1 MSGTPRKQVILGRI
15 SGLMGIKG
23 WVKVH
28 SYTEPKEN
36 IVGFRDWILC
46 AQGAESRVKV
56 EDGRLQGR
64 TVVAKLQGVD
74 DRDEARTLI
83 GTEIAVARE
92 DLPACEPGE
101 YYWTDLEGFDVRT
114 LSNEALGHVDFLF
127 STGAHD
133 VMVVAGTRERMIP
146 FVQGRIV
153 HKVDLDCGVILVD
166 WDPSY

>member
-1 MSGTPRKQVILGRI
+1 MSGTPQKQVILGRI

-28 SYTEPKEN
+28 SYTEPRES
-36 IVGFRDWILC
+36 IVGFGSWILC
-46 AQGAESRVKV
+46 GQGAESRVKV
-56 EDGRLQGR
+56 EGGRLQGR

-74 DRDEARTLI
+74 DCDEARALI
-83 GTEIAVARE
+83 GTKIAVARE
-92 DLPACEPGE
+92 DLPACGPGE
-101 YYWTDLEGFDVRT
+101 YYWADLEGLDVRT
-114 LSNEALGHVDFLF
+114 LSDEALGCVDFLF
-127 STGAHD
+127 GTGDHD

-153 HKVDLDCGVILVD
+153 HKVDLDCGVIIVD

>member
-28 SYTEPKEN
+28 SYTEPRES
-36 IVGFRDWILC
+36 IVGFGDWILC
-46 AQGAESRVKV
+46 SRGAESRVKV

-64 TVVAKLQGVD
+64 TVVVKLQGVD
-74 DRDEARTLI
+74 DRDKARTLI

-92 DLPACEPGE
+92 DLPVCEPGE
-101 YYWTDLEGFDVRT
+101 YYWTDLEGLDVRT
-114 LSNEALGHVDFLF
+114 LSDETLGKVEFLF
-127 STGAHD
+127 STGDHD
-133 VMVVAGTRERMIP
+133 VMVISGTRERMIP
-146 FVQGRIV
+146 FVQERIV
-153 HKVDLDCGVILVD
+153 RKVDLDCGVILVD